1 MNNKITVK
9 PDTIF
14 LSELLENIANG
25 DYKIPEFQRE
35 FVWNSSQML
44 ELFDSILKGY
54 PIGSLLF
61 WKTKGYKTKDEI
73 GPYII
78 KEVGN
83 NGDIGYVLDGFQRIA
98 TLFGVLMNPAH
109 FESIQNNPDKKF
121 LIFFDAKENDFSRIK
136 NKKSANI
143 FAIPLYKIYD
153 NRELFNFIR
162 ELDKE
167 DLADIEKNIYI
178 ERARS
183 LHDILHKYK
192 LPFVE
197 IKGGDIKSAVEIFS
211 RINSTGTEISKDFML
226 SALSYNVES
235 GFLLSDSI
243 SEFLNSL
250 NNYNFEDLKRD
261 TILDCISNAN
271 ERIYFDVTIED
282 LLKKQD
288 LESFINNAYRHI
300 KEAVNFL
307 YKNLFIIDIRLLPYP
322 SQLIFISEY
331 FRINS
336 NPTDEQIKKLENWF
350 CITTYSNYFTMYSIS
365 QQRNAYQTFCE
376 FSRGEHPNGIYKVN
390 DDTPFNTAKYPN
402 RLNFTGVRPKAL
414 QLFYLK
420 SIIGNTD
427 IQEKENI
434 KEFFISSKKDR
445 SPANI
450 ILRLSSEFEKSD
462 DNKLLNDF
470 IENSSKETLEKHF
483 ITSPMVD
490 LYIHKD
496 ENEFI
501 SAREQYLKLKEN
513 EFVNKI
519 GINYKKD

>member
-1 MNNKITVK
+1 
-9 PDTIF
+9 
-14 LSELLENIANG
+14 
-25 DYKIPEFQRE
+25 
-35 FVWNSSQML
+35 
-44 ELFDSILKGY
+44 
-54 PIGSLLF
+54 
-61 WKTKGYKTKDEI
+61 
-73 GPYII
+73 
-78 KEVGN
+78 
-83 NGDIGYVLDGFQRIA
+83 
-98 TLFGVLMNPAH
+98 
-109 FESIQNNPDKKF
+109 
-121 LIFFDAKENDFSRIK
+121 
-136 NKKSANI
+136 
-143 FAIPLYKIYD
+143 
-153 NRELFNFIR
+153 
-162 ELDKE
+162 
-167 DLADIEKNIYI
+167 
-178 ERARS
+178 
-183 LHDILHKYK
+183 
-192 LPFVE
+192 
-197 IKGGDIKSAVEIFS
+197 
-211 RINSTGTEISKDFML
+211 
-226 SALSYNVES
+226 
-235 GFLLSDSI
+235 
-243 SEFLNSL
+243 L

-350 CITTYSNYFTMYSIS
+350 WITTYSNYFTMYSIS

-376 FSRGEHPNGIYKVN
+376 FSRGEHSNGIYKVN